1 MGHFHIPNLHRAC
14 GNGLQITNHT
24 FTKDTFFQID
34 MTEIEFK
41 IEYATQWGEILCLCH
56 KTAGSTLQQTI
67 MHTSDGQIWECS
79 IEVAPFALVE
89 YHYTVAR
96 QEDMKTVRTMR
107 QGIFKL
113 LTGREKR
120 IVAHDHWAANDINDV
135 FLHTAFSKC
144 VFKAGGGNKRQ
155 WSSNGA
161 NTLCLHTTPPTGRL
175 LVGDCRQQ
183 QDAGRMA
190 GRRRKASHSNWAL

>member
-1 MGHFHIPNLHRAC
+1 
-14 GNGLQITNHT
+14 
-24 FTKDTFFQID
+24 

-161 NTLCLHTTPPTGRL
+161 NTLCLHTTPPPAGCWWGI
-175 LVGDCRQQ
+175 VGSS
-183 QDAGRMA
+183 
-190 GRRRKASHSNWAL
+190 KTL

>member
-1 MGHFHIPNLHRAC
+1 MYKR
-14 GNGLQITNHT
+14 Q
-24 FTKDTFFQID
+24 
-34 MTEIEFK
+34 
-41 IEYATQWGEILCLCH
+41 
-56 KTAGSTLQQTI
+56 
-67 MHTSDGQIWECS
+67 
-79 IEVAPFALVE
+79 VE

-144 VFKAGGGNKRQ
+144 VFKAGEMCKRDSQ
-155 WSSNGA
+155 N
-161 NTLCLHTTPPTGRL
+161 
-175 LVGDCRQQ
+175 
-183 QDAGRMA
+183 
-190 GRRRKASHSNWAL
+190 KASGKYS